1 MPIKIKK
8 KRTVLTRKKNGWI
21 IRLEA
26 AKTELLGIAIE
37 MKLLTNGKLKRAPKA
52 LRGVHT
58 LIGEIQRML

>member
-1 MPIKIKK
+1 MIKK
-8 KRTVLTRKKNGWI
+8 KSTISARRKNGWR

-26 AKTELLGIAIE
+26 AKVELLGIAIE
-37 MKLLTNGKLKRAPKA
+37 MKLTNGKLKRAPKA

>member
-1 MPIKIKK
+1 MNKGLKLQKLVSSHNKK
-8 KRTVLTRKKNGWI
+8 GWI

-26 AKTELLGIAIE
+26 AKTELLGISIE
-37 MKLLTNGKLKRAPKA
+37 MKLTNGKLKRAPKA

>member
-1 MPIKIKK
+1 MNKGPKK
-8 KRTVLTRKKNGWI
+8 KTVSARKILNWI

-37 MKLLTNGKLKRAPKA
+37 MKLVTNGKLKRAPNA